1 MHYKNTLLIY
11 CSFFEDIMDIK
22 IVPDISVAY
31 FNLVKEKEE
40 YSESWDSLIAELEDC
55 GRYYLVRDVGLT
67 TLPHCFRVVLPF
79 YKENH
84 EGLMLCISMIGK
96 LIGMYFSDYTKN
108 ALIPIYLN
116 CNTPEVVSY
125 YPFSPRQE
133 DEARFVLDLVNKHF
147 PTFQKFDNTYASV
160 PIQNI
165 ILGEQV
171 YRKVD
176 LFQAIFSANVHGMI

>member
-1 MHYKNTLLIY
+1 MDYKSTLSSY
-11 CSFFEDIMDIK
+11 ANFFEDMWDKKLDAAITG
-22 IVPDISVAY
+22 AY
-31 FNLVKEKEE
+31 FKLVEEKERYRE
-40 YSESWDSLIAELEDC
+40 DWGKLIAELEDC
-55 GRYYLVRDVGLT
+55 RKYYKIRDCELA

-96 LIGMYFSDYTKN
+96 LIGMYFADYTKN
-108 ALIPIYLN
+108 TLVPIYLN

-176 LFQAIFSANVHGMI
+176 LFQAIFSANVGMI